1 MFDENRELSDPPIDS
16 KDPNTIKAQKR
27 SKDIIKV
34 IHLALV
40 VPLKFYKATRILF
53 VRKEK
58 KNNDFIQQFVFSASP
73 YSAILESI
81 TYINKHVHMCSC
93 GSVVEHCVSSAK
105 VVGSNPREHTYWQKN
120 CITRVSRFG

>member
-1 MFDENRELSDPPIDS
+1 MFDENGELSDPPIDS

-40 VPLKFYKATRILF
+40 VSLKFYKATRILF
-53 VRKEK
+53 VRKEN

-81 TYINKHVHMCSC
+81 TYVHNVCQRCETTKCSC
-93 GSVVEHCVSSAK
+93 GSVVEHCVSSTK
-105 VVGSNPREHTYWQKN
+105 VVGSIPREHTY
-120 CITRVSRFG
+120 